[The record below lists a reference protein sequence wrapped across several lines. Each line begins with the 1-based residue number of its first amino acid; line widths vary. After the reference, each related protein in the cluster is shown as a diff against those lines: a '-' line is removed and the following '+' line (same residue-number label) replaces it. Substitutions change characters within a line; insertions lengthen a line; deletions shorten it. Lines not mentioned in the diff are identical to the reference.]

1 MRISDWSSDV
11 CSSDLYNLRSV
22 AGLSVEKQLQ
32 RLQMLV
38 EVERTNHRNDF
49 PGRQSGHQS
58 TSAARCSRGRIEEH
72 TMLLGRST
80 VLKHMACRTDASE
93 RSEERRVGKE
103 CVSTCRS
110 RCSRDHS
117 KKK

>member
-1 MRISDWSSDV
+1 MRISDWSSDL
-11 CSSDLYNLRSV
+11 CSSDL
-22 AGLSVEKQLQ
+22 EKQLQ

-80 VLKHMACRTDASE
+80 VLKHMACRTEDRKRVVSGK
-93 RSEERRVGKE
+93 RVSVRLDIGGRRNI
-103 CVSTCRS
+103 
-110 RCSRDHS
+110 
-117 KKK
+117 KKKTQIRKTIDIN